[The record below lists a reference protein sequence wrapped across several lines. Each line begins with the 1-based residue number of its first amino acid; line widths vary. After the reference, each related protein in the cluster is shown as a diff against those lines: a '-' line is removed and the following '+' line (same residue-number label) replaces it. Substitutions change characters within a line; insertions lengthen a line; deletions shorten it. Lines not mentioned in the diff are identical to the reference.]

1 MCSWSVAAPAPAI
14 AKAPAAPKPPQ
25 FVEHPLPDGTMIT
38 AAAAILV
45 DVESGRVLWEY
56 NADKRMYPASLT
68 KMMTGL
74 LVAESGD
81 LERVCVASKAAANT
95 GESSIALQAN
105 EPLKL
110 RQVLQAS
117 LIKSANDATVMLAE
131 AVGGSVPQFVAMMN
145 NRAAAM
151 GLRGTHFVNP
161 HGLHAADH
169 YSTAADQVKIAR
181 VALQNEEFR
190 RIVGTRETMIPW
202 QGKTW
207 MRKLINRN
215 RLLLRWD
222 ECDGVKTGYTR
233 QAGRCLAASST
244 VKGWPLLC
252 VVLKSKDSSGDAQ
265 RLLQW
270 GYRSYSRELVVPAN
284 ALYEVRVSKG
294 AARHITAR
302 PERPLYVVLKAGE
315 AAPEVVRSR
324 KPSVA
329 PIALGQVVGTVS
341 VSGAG
346 EAQTAR
352 LLATAEVPRSLW
364 ARLCDIKLP
373 QILATLLVVPAAGVL
388 VYGASSKAAR
398 ARRRRLQA
406 RKRKAHRPRKS
417 NDQRRAS

>member
-1 MCSWSVAAPAPAI
+1 
-14 AKAPAAPKPPQ
+14 
-25 FVEHPLPDGTMIT
+25 MIT

-81 LERVCVASKAAANT
+81 LERVCVASKNAAST
-95 GESSIALQAN
+95 GESSIALQPN

-169 YSTAADQVKIAR
+169 YSTAADLAKIAR
-181 VALQNEEFR
+181 AGLQNPEFR

-207 MRKLINRN
+207 MRKLTNRN

-233 QAGRCLAASST
+233 HAGRCLAASST
-244 VKGWPLLC
+244 INGWPLVC
-252 VVLKSKDSSGDAQ
+252 VVLKCKDSWRDAQ
-265 RLLQW
+265 NLLQW
-270 GYRSYSRELVVPAN
+270 GYRSYSRQLLVPAN
-284 ALYEVRVSKG
+284 EVYQVPVRRGTARRV
-294 AARHITAR
+294 AAR
-302 PERPLYVVLKAGE
+302 PERPLFAVLKPGE
-315 AAPEVVRSR
+315 VAPTVVRSR
-324 KPSVA
+324 KPCVA
-329 PIALGQVVGTVS
+329 PIAEGQVVGTVS
-341 VSGAG
+341 VSGG
-346 EAQTAR
+346 DGAQTVR
-352 LLATAEVPRSLW
+352 LLATAEVPKSLW

-373 QILATLLVVPAAGVL
+373 QILAALLVLPAAGVL

-398 ARRRRLQA
+398 ARRRRLKA
-406 RKRKAHRPRKS
+406 RKREAYRPRKS